1 MVDTW
6 SDVEV
11 IVKALVVGGFLRSL
25 VFASFSGVIEKSAG
39 CYVKVW
45 IKCKI

>member
-1 MVDTW
+1 MVDTG

-11 IVKALVVGGFLRSL
+11 IVKALVVGSFLRSL
-25 VFASFSGVIEKSAG
+25 IFASFSRVIEKSTG